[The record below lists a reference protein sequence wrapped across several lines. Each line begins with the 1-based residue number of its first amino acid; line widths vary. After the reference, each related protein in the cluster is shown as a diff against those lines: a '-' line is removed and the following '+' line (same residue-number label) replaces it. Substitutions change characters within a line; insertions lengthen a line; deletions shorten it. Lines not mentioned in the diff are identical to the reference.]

1 MKVIAEWSPR
11 LNSRGPD
18 PLTIVDATGAG
29 RAGVTRPS
37 AAAVYAYEVHQRRI
51 TGKHR
56 IPTPVLAVAPLAS
69 KGLVTGVA
77 AEEKLRHLAENDDL
91 TGLRNRRSLM
101 AHLSDRLAGGQ
112 PGPVAVLFLDLDQMK
127 PVNDSLGHAAGD
139 FYLWSVAERLRAI
152 MAGAGMIA
160 RIGGDEFVVI
170 PDQPLPI
177 QNAESCARWLHSG
190 LL

>member
-18 PLTIVDATGAG
+18 PLTIVDATGAR

-37 AAAVYAYEVHQRRI
+37 AAAVYAYKVHQRRI

-69 KGLVTGVA
+69 KGLVTGVLGIVNLRGRKWMQSQVDMLEVIAALFAQFRDRVA

-101 AHLSDRLAGGQ
+101 AHLSDRLAGGRA
-112 PGPVAVLFLDLDQMK
+112 GPVAVLFLDLDQILTCLTCRTPKM
-127 PVNDSLGHAAGD
+127 VNNKRFRKNKH
-139 FYLWSVAERLRAI
+139 R
-152 MAGAGMIA
+152 
-160 RIGGDEFVVI
+160 
-170 PDQPLPI
+170 
-177 QNAESCARWLHSG
+177 
-190 LL
+190 